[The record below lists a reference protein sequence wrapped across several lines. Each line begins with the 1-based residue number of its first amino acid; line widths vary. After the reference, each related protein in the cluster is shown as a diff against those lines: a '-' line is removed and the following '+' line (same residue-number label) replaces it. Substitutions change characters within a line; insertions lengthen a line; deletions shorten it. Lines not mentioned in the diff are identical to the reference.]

1 MEKVITILS
10 RKQPYFNTVSS
21 DTLVSEALH
30 QMNCENANYLIVMD
44 DDRFLGVLTQHDI
57 TSKAMAN
64 PFSLN
69 QLTVMELLNKGRPI
83 VDADESVE
91 YCLKLMQLF
100 KVHYL
105 PVFEKFRF
113 CGIISS
119 DDILNE
125 ALSNRRKIF
134 DEEKDKDIS
143 YSDY

>member
-10 RKQPYFNTVSS
+10 RKQPFFNTVSS

-30 QMNCENANYLIVMD
+30 QMNCENSNYLIVMEN
-44 DDRFLGVLTQHDI
+44 DRFLGVLTQHDI
-57 TSKAMAN
+57 ISKAMMS
-64 PFSLN
+64 PLSMN
-69 QLTVMELLNKGRPI
+69 QIKVMELLNKGRPI
-83 VDADESVE
+83 VDAEESVE

-125 ALSNRRKIF
+125 ALRNRKEIF